1 MEKIRRPISLI
12 LVILFCLVPVTLA
25 AGGTVEPHFLSSST
39 SFQWFPAI
47 SGNRVVWVDNR
58 AGNLD
63 IYSYDLSTGNE
74 TPVCTNWADQYLPKV
89 YGNKVVWMDKRNM
102 AGKTEKWE
110 IYLYDLDKGQEIPIC
125 TSVGSHKSPSIWNNT
140 IVWQD
145 DRDGND
151 NIYLYDLTTGKERY
165 VVNSPGPQ
173 LFPAIDG
180 DRIAY
185 LDGRTNFNF
194 TDIYYYDLVL
204 EKEFPVWN
212 HNPNR
217 PEAAGPPAIFGD
229 KIVWDI
235 NHENGSSTI
244 YMYTIPTGE
253 TSSLVSEGGTP
264 QNRSSI
270 YRLAI
275 FGNWVAYTLYQNGVR
290 RVKVYDLYTGQTF
303 FASNV
308 ITGED
313 APAVWGNELV
323 WQDKSATFERIA
335 SAKLVT
341 ETVTTTMATGLQLPK
356 RPPFFDIEDHW
367 SRPWVMALFQKNI
380 VRGLDDGT
388 FRPDSLLTRAQ
399 FAQLLASSLAPV
411 GESALTYSD
420 VSGDEWF
427 AQAVKQC
434 TAAGW
439 LEGFQDGTFR
449 PQEALSKSQAIAA
462 LVRAVGLETK
472 PGVLPFTDLAGH
484 WAQGYLETFFNQFP
498 ALLEKPT
505 INYLSRGG
513 TFVPDGF
520 VSRGQTALFL
530 AVALRVPSTL
540 SF

>member
-1 MEKIRRPISLI
+1 MEKIRRFVSLI
-12 LVILFCLVPVTLA
+12 VAILFCLAPVTFA
-25 AGGTVEPHFLSSST
+25 AGGTVQPHFLSAST

-47 SGNRVVWVDNR
+47 SSDQVVWVDNR

-63 IYSYDLSTGNE
+63 IYSYDLSTGKE

-89 YGNKVVWMDKRNM
+89 YGHKVVWMDKRNM
-102 AGKTEKWE
+102 LGKTEKWD

-125 TSVGSHKSPSIWNNT
+125 TSVGSHKSPSIWSNR

-151 NIYLYDLTTGKERY
+151 NIYLYDLTTGQERY
-165 VVNSPGPQ
+165 V
-173 LFPAIDG
+173 
-180 DRIAY
+180 
-185 LDGRTNFNF
+185 DGRTNFNF

-204 EKEFPVWN
+204 EKEFPVWV

-217 PEAAGPPAIFGD
+217 PEAAGPPTIFGD

-253 TSSLVSEGGTP
+253 TSSLVQEGGTP

-290 RVKVYDLYTGQTF
+290 RVKVYDLTTGQTF

-335 SAKLVT
+335 SAMLVS
-341 ETVTTTMATGLQLPK
+341 ETVTTTTATAPDPQLSK

-367 SRPWVMALFQKNI
+367 SKPWVLALFQMNI
-380 VRGLDDGT
+380 VHGMDDGT

-399 FAQLLASSLAPV
+399 FAQLLAGSLAPV
-411 GESALTYSD
+411 GDSALTYSD
-420 VSGDEWF
+420 VSGGEWF
-427 AQAVKQC
+427 APAVVQC

-439 LEGFQDGTFR
+439 LEGFPDGTFR
-449 PQEALSKSQAIAA
+449 PQETLSKSQAIAA
-462 LVRAVGLETK
+462 LVRVVGLETM
-472 PGVLPFTDLAGH
+472 PGALPFPDVAGH
-484 WAQGYLETFFNQFP
+484 WAQTDLETFFNQFP

-505 INYLSRGG
+505 ISYLSRGS
-513 TFVPDGF
+513 TLEPDRP

-530 AVALRVPSTL
+530 AVALRVSATI